1 MKAED
6 ITLIETVFS
15 EYRKFDYSPIV
26 LYSNSDAVHQFI
38 WDMLHSNQIGIINC
52 DMKHIATNAANDIAI
67 TNIEEAT
74 KSIELQTALIK
85 MLDSQKEKH
94 HNIFLTTHHKVNDM
108 NLIGRLRARLLSG
121 VYIEV

>member
-1 MKAED
+1 MKTED
-6 ITLIETVFS
+6 RILVETVFD

-26 LYSNSDAVHQFI
+26 LYSTNEAVHEFI
-38 WDMLHSNQIGIINC
+38 ECLLHSNQIGIINC
-52 DMKHIATNAANDIAI
+52 DMKHIATNVANDIAI